1 MHINYD
7 SDEDKNKIVEL
18 LADNISF
25 ERGTVMSHKTED
37 ITIYPSMAKEWM
49 ATSNINNRKLRPN
62 IVDKYADAMLRDQWI
77 YNSESIKFDTNG
89 VLIDGQHRLQ
99 AVIKSNVPLFTQ
111 VTTNLSTLAF
121 DTIDDGAPRRAA
133 DLIYRAGIK
142 NANSVTSIA
151 KAIIC
156 TDKGFGIYHV
166 VQMRLVSKTDQI
178 DFCLEND
185 DALQEAHRLSKVAN
199 AGCPLVLS
207 AWGIAIYLINREYGS
222 EIVQEFIN
230 GAVNGSPY
238 PKDPRNTLRRWVI
251 KTRQASSGQ
260 ISSVIQLAH
269 LIRAFNYWMNGKTV
283 IKYIDWSKEKPF
295 PRIGDAIDSRAGS
308 IV

>member
-7 SDEDKNKIVEL
+7 TYEDRNKLVEL
-18 LADNISF
+18 MAENISF
-25 ERGTVMSHKTED
+25 ERGTIMNPKTED
-37 ITIYPSMAKEWM
+37 ITIDPSMAKEWM

-62 IVDKYADAMLRDQWI
+62 IVNKYADAMLRKQWI
-77 YNSESIKFDTNG
+77 YNAESIKFDKNG

-111 VTTNLSTLAF
+111 VTTGLSHEAF

-151 KAIIC
+151 KAIVC
-156 TDKGFGIYHV
+156 TDRGYGIYHA
-166 VQMRLVSKTDQI
+166 VQMALVSKTDQI
-178 DFCLEND
+178 DFCLDND
-185 DALQEAHRLSKVAN
+185 VKLQEAHRLSKIAN
-199 AGCPLVLS
+199 AGCPIVLS
-207 AWGIAIYLINREYGS
+207 AWGIAIYLIDREYGS
-222 EIVQEFIN
+222 EIVEEFIN

-260 ISSVIQLAH
+260 LSSVIQLAH
-269 LIRAFNYWMNGKTV
+269 LIKAFNYWMNGRTV
-283 IKYIDWSKEKPF
+283 IKYIDWSKEKPY
-295 PRIGDAIDSRAGS
+295 PRIGDTVDPRAGL
-308 IV
+308 IA

>member
-7 SDEDKNKIVEL
+7 TYEDRNKLVEL
-18 LADNISF
+18 MAENISF
-25 ERGTVMSHKTED
+25 ERGTVMDTRTED
-37 ITIYPSMAKEWM
+37 ITIDPSMAKEWM

-62 IVDKYADAMLRDQWI
+62 IVTKYADAMLRKQWI
-77 YNSESIKFDTNG
+77 YNGESIKFDKNG

-99 AVIKSNVPLFTQ
+99 AVIKSGVPLYTQ
-111 VTTNLSTLAF
+111 VTTGLSHEAF

-151 KAIIC
+151 KGIVC
-156 TDKGFGIYHV
+156 TDRGFGIYHAV
-166 VQMRLVSKTDQI
+166 EMGLVSKTDQI

-185 DALQEAHRLSKVAN
+185 DALQVAHRLSKVGN
-199 AGCPLVLS
+199 AGCPIVLS

-222 EIVQEFIN
+222 EMVEEFIN

-260 ISSVIQLAH
+260 LSSVIQLAH
-269 LIRAFNYWMNGKTV
+269 LIKAFNYWMNGRTV
-283 IKYIDWSKEKPF
+283 IKYIDWSKDKPF
-295 PRIGDAIDSRAGS
+295 PRIGDAVDPRAGL